1 MRLFVALEPPAEVV
15 ETLEEFIAPV
25 ASARDELRWVDSSR
39 WHVTLCFIGEVGGAE
54 RERVEDALDSVT
66 SSARGLSIGRLRFQ
80 QAGRFDD
87 RVLWMGLGGDV
98 NGLRA
103 AADRIRS
110 AVSRAGVS
118 LDARRFTPH
127 VTLARRT
134 RAAVVDDKVLAA
146 IVGFVS
152 AEWQPD
158 ELHLVQSFLGPHPRY
173 ETLAS
178 WPLAAPDR

>member
-1 MRLFVALEPPAEVV
+1 MRLFVALEPPVAVV
-15 ETLEEFIAPV
+15 EALEEFIAPV
-25 ASARDELRWVDSSR
+25 VGARHELRWVDSSR

-54 RERVEDALDSVT
+54 RERTEDALDAVT
-66 SSARGLSIGRLRFQ
+66 SSTRGLSIGPLRFE
-80 QAGRFDD
+80 QAGRFSD

-98 NGLRA
+98 NGLIA

-118 LDARRFTPH
+118 LDARRFAPH

-146 IVGFVS
+146 VSGFVGTD
-152 AEWQPD
+152 WQPD
-158 ELHLVQSFLGPHPRY
+158 AVHLVQSFLGAHSRY

-178 WPLAAPDR
+178 WPLSDS